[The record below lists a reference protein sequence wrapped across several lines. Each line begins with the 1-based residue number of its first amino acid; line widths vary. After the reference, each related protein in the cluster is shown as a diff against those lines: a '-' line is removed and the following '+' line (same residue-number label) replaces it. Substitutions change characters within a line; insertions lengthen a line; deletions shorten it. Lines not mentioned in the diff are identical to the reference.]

1 MSILDFFRDRIE
13 QRRHTRH
20 KVVTTAWLRLKD
32 DTIPF
37 VCVLWD
43 VSEGGARLTVPSK
56 ATIPDEFTLMLA
68 RDAPSGTSCRVVW
81 RLREQIGIQFVHNT
95 APILHLIKHKPAV
108 EITSHAQPVNGRG
121 LDPGPASPDRHH
133 LAQG

>member
-1 MSILDFFRDRIE
+1 MSILDFFRGRIE
-13 QRRHTRH
+13 QRRHARR

-43 VSEGGARLTVPSK
+43 VSEGGARLTVASK
-56 ATIPDEFTLMLA
+56 AKIPDEFTLTLA

-95 APILHLIKHKPAV
+95 SPISHLIKNKPGV
-108 EITSHAQPVNGRG
+108 EVMSNAPSVNRSG
-121 LDPGPASPDRHH
+121 LDAGPVSSDCHH
-133 LAQG
+133 VEQR

>member
-1 MSILDFFRDRIE
+1 MGILDLFRDRIE
-13 QRRHTRH
+13 QRRHARH

-43 VSEGGARLTVPSK
+43 VSEGGARLTVASK

-81 RLREQIGIQFVHNT
+81 RLREQIGIQFVDNT
-95 APILHLIKHKPAV
+95 GPILHLIKHKRAV
-108 EITSHAQPVNGRG
+108 ETTSPARSVNV
-121 LDPGPASPDRHH
+121 PG
-133 LAQG
+133 